1 MAWLLHKME
10 TSRLNRQDLNWKAK
24 GLKAHYYIVTRL
36 DGLSSLTGTFALI
49 ILPASK
55 EQRNML
61 ECRKYHDGIMLKM
74 IDKSTGCSTTREYIV
89 DDVRW

>member
-36 DGLSSLTGTFALI
+36 DGLSSLYWDLCI
-49 ILPASK
+49 DHIASI
-55 EQRNML
+55 QRI
-61 ECRKYHDGIMLKM
+61 EKY
-74 IDKSTGCSTTREYIV
+74 TIV
-89 DDVRW
+89 QKIP